1 MELKGLIFLL
11 LLYGGIGVLQARWVA
26 WAQGKTSL
34 QDRCL
39 IPIILSVLLLVLTMI
54 GLRRAS
60 GWDTLGWN
68 ILVHFGTVPLA
79 AAIGIGTLV
88 GLLRWKHTNKKEKA
102 AEQTGCPDGLTRKPP
117 EH

>member
-39 IPIILSVLLLVLTMI
+39 IPIILSVLLLVLTVI
-54 GLRRAS
+54 GLRRAR
-60 GWDTLGWN
+60 GWDALGWN

-88 GLLRWKHTNKKEKA
+88 GLLRWRKQAKKEKNA
-102 AEQTGCPDGLTRKPP
+102 SGETERS
-117 EH
+117 E

>member
-39 IPIILSVLLLVLTMI
+39 IPIILSVLLLVLTVI

-60 GWDTLGWN
+60 GWDILGWN
-68 ILVHFGTVPLA
+68 ILVHFGTAPLA
-79 AAIGIGTLV
+79 AAMGIGTLV
-88 GLLRWKHTNKKEKA
+88 GLFRWRRQAKKEKNA
-102 AEQTGCPDGLTRKPP
+102 SRETERS
-117 EH
+117 E

>member
-1 MELKGLIFLL
+1 MDGGLIILL
-11 LLYGGIGVLQARWVA
+11 VFLYGGAAILQSRWVA

-39 IPIILSVLLLVLTMI
+39 IPIILSVLLLVLTVI
-54 GLRRAS
+54 GLRRAR
-60 GWDTLGWN
+60 GWDALGWN

-88 GLLRWKHTNKKEKA
+88 GLFRWRRQAKKEKNA
-102 AEQTGCPDGLTRKPP
+102 SRETERS
-117 EH
+117 E